1 MAVYFFLLWIL
12 FIMIYELI
20 MGVFDHL
27 KEGFWGYYDRIT
39 ERIDRYTTDAAIY
52 GQDELLVKTLNKQ
65 KQELEDIMSQYVF
78 YRFCERISVYLTQ
91 VDTVIIFCVSIA
103 TVVFV
108 HSAFLTKEYLWI
120 GIWLIAYGV
129 YMWQEVSGAFIKF
142 EIWATNLFLK
152 QYKVLS
158 RSGTAETIV
167 DSKKNN
173 KIILRKMYLF
183 FILPV
188 SFGALALMQHFI
200 IYPLLPKLPFELE
213 SEIFITW
220 FVFMMCGIVFIV
232 TIPLI
237 LDKVLNAR
245 LKFRREML
253 SDVHYAVYI
262 YLFLSLMLSTIM
274 SISKYTI

>member
-1 MAVYFFLLWIL
+1 
-12 FIMIYELI
+12 
-20 MGVFDHL
+20 
-27 KEGFWGYYDRIT
+27 
-39 ERIDRYTTDAAIY
+39 
-52 GQDELLVKTLNKQ
+52 
-65 KQELEDIMSQYVF
+65 
-78 YRFCERISVYLTQ
+78 
-91 VDTVIIFCVSIA
+91 
-103 TVVFV
+103 VVFV

>member
-39 ERIDRYTTDAAIY
+39 ERIERYTVDAAIY

-103 TVVFV
+103 SVVFI
-108 HSAFLTKEYLWI
+108 HSALLVKEYMWI
-120 GIWLIAYGV
+120 AIWMAAYAV
-129 YMWQEVSGAFIKF
+129 YMWQEVSGTFIKF

-173 KIILRKMYLF
+173 KKILRKMYIF
-183 FILPV
+183 FILPI
-188 SFGALALMQHFI
+188 SLAALALLQHFV
-200 IYPLLPKLPFELE
+200 IYPMLPKLPFELE
-213 SEIFITW
+213 SQIFITW
-220 FVFMMCGIVFIV
+220 FVFMVCGVFFVVI
-232 TIPLI
+232 IPLF

-245 LKFRREML
+245 LKFRKEML
-253 SDVHYAVYI
+253 SDVHYAIYI
-262 YLFLSLMLSTIM
+262 YLFLTLLLSTII
-274 SISKYTI
+274 SIAKYTI

>member
-12 FIMIYELI
+12 FIMIYEII

-39 ERIDRYTTDAAIY
+39 ERIDRYTVDAAIY

-108 HSAFLTKEYLWI
+108 HSALILKEYLWL
-120 GIWLIAYGV
+120 GVWLTAYVV
-129 YMWQEVSGAFIKF
+129 YMWQEVSGSFIRF

-167 DSKKNN
+167 DSKKHN
-173 KIILRKMYLF
+173 KVILRQMYLF
-183 FILPV
+183 LILPV
-188 SFGALALMQHFI
+188 SLIALALMQHFI
-200 IYPLLPKLPFELE
+200 IYPLLPKLPFELQ
-213 SEIFITW
+213 SEIFISW
-220 FVFMMCGIVFIV
+220 FVFMLCGSVFVVI
-232 TIPLI
+232 IPI
-237 LDKVLNAR
+237 FLDLVLNAR
-245 LKFRREML
+245 LKIRLEML
-253 SDVHYAVYI
+253 ADVHYAVYI
-262 YLFLSLMLSTIM
+262 YLFLTLLLSTIM
-274 SISKYTI
+274 SIAKYTI